1 MSSRPLVSICIP
13 TYNGEKFLDECLDA
27 CVHQTFADYEIVICD
42 DGSSDSTI
50 DIVKKYAALH
60 SRIRYFVNEKNLGL
74 VGNWNQCIKK
84 AEGEW
89 IKFVFQ
95 DDYITR
101 DCLEKFVA
109 RIDDSVRLM
118 VSERNFLLPT
128 GLSPDKQAYYTSGV
142 RTLRNTT
149 TFRGEVFSPQLI
161 SSLAVENLALN
172 FIGEP
177 SLIFFRK
184 DLVSAH
190 GYFSDALQ
198 QICDLEFVLRIGA
211 RYGLHYIPE
220 KLCLF
225 RVHEQSTT
233 AANIR
238 NKYFELRYMEPLIFA
253 WFLLYNQE
261 YDRFRGHLNVFQS
274 LKLKTYF
281 RLKAYQASQANIK
294 DGHQHPLFRGT
305 GTGFKEILAA
315 GQGNLLIK
323 LISILKK

>member
-1 MSSRPLVSICIP
+1 MSGRPLVSICIP
-13 TYNGEKFLDECLDA
+13 TYNGEKFLEECLDA
-27 CVHQTFADYEIVICD
+27 CIHQTFANYEIVVCD
-42 DGSSDSTI
+42 DGSTDSSLEI
-50 DIVKKYAALH
+50 IKKYAAQH
-60 SRIRYFVNEKNLGL
+60 PRIRYFVNEKNLGL
-74 VGNWNQCIKK
+74 VGNWNKCIKK
-84 AEGEW
+84 SEGEW

-109 RIDDSVRLM
+109 RIGDQVSLM
-118 VSERNFLLPT
+118 VSERNFLLPA
-128 GLSPDKQAYYTSGV
+128 GLSPDKQAYYAGGV

-149 TFRGEVFSPQLI
+149 AFRGEEFSAQMI

-177 SLIFFRK
+177 SLIFFRR
-184 DLVSAH
+184 DLVSVH

-198 QICDLEFVLRIGA
+198 QICDLEFVLRIGT
-211 RYGLHYIPE
+211 RYGLLYIPE

-233 AANIR
+233 SANIR
-238 NKYFELRYMEPLIFA
+238 NKYFELRFMEPLLFA
-253 WFLLYNQE
+253 WFLLYGEE
-261 YDRFRGHLNVFQS
+261 YDRFRSHLSTFQF

-281 RLKAYQASQANIK
+281 RLKAYQARQASIK
-294 DGHQHPLFRGT
+294 EGRQHVLFSGT
-305 GTGFKEILAA
+305 GTEFKEIMTA